1 MALRPSQSRISIGR
15 SARKSSSVL
24 SQVSRDTRSTPSG
37 AILRKAE
44 EEKIPL
50 TNVAQISEEKGKGLK
65 GVVDGHELLLT
76 SRKQCEKLGL
86 PVHLLPPGG
95 QGLECVV
102 LVDGQLTGYYR
113 FHDAPRSDS
122 QPFIHHLPKSHRFD
136 RILLVS
142 GDHAEEVRYLAEQ
155 VGITEVY
162 ADQSPEDKV
171 RITEEER
178 RKAKTVF
185 IGDGINDAPA
195 LSAAT
200 VGIAFGQSSEITTEA
215 AGAVVLHNSL
225 AKVDEFLH
233 ISSRMRRI
241 ALQSAVGGMALS
253 VLGMIIAA
261 FGFLVPVAGALAQ
274 EVIDVIAILNSLRT
288 IKSPRRLS
296 DFPAEEGV
304 SKKI

>member
-1 MALRPSQSRISIGR
+1 M
-15 SARKSSSVL
+15 
-24 SQVSRDTRSTPSG
+24 
-37 AILRKAE
+37 
-44 EEKIPL
+44 
-50 TNVAQISEEKGKGLK
+50 
-65 GVVDGHELLLT
+65 
-76 SRKQCEKLGL
+76 
-86 PVHLLPPGG
+86 HLLPPGG
-95 QGLECVV
+95 QGLECVI
-102 LVDGQLTGYYR
+102 LVDGQLAGYYR

-122 QPFIHHLPKSHRFD
+122 QPFIHHLPKKHRFD

-142 GDHAEEVRYLAEQ
+142 GDHAEEVRYLAKQ

-253 VLGMIIAA
+253 VMGMIIAA

-288 IKSPRRLS
+288 IKSPRKLS
-296 DFPAEEGV
+296 DFPAEEV
-304 SKKI
+304 IVKK